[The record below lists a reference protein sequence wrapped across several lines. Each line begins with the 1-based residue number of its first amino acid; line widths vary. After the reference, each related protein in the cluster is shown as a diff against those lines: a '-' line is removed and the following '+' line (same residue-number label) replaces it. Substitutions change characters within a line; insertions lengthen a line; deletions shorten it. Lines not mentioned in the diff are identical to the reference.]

1 LRVNHAILD
10 LELGNRDRA
19 RETLRAVVTD
29 DPAIG
34 IAWYTL
40 GELDDL
46 GDPDEIAAMETLL
59 ADAPAL
65 RNAHDRLL
73 MHHALGKAHLAQGQ
87 HARAFEHYAAANAL
101 KRAMVGYD
109 IAQDEQI
116 MHSMAREFSADRLA
130 QPPAGAN
137 PSERPVFIVGM
148 PRSGTSLVEQILASH
163 PAVYGAG
170 EARAMPLIFA
180 ERTQLP
186 QSDWPQL
193 AQRYLDEVGKHA
205 AGAARIVDKLP
216 GNFAQIGFIRLLFPN
231 ARIIHLRRDPLD
243 NGLSIFIT
251 LFDHGHE
258 YSYDLAEIG
267 RFYRAYTE
275 LMEHWRALV
284 PAATMLEIDY
294 ETIVGDFEAS
304 ARRLIAFL
312 GLEWDDAV
320 LRFYETRRAVRTAS
334 RVQVRRPIYR
344 SSAGRAT
351 AFGAAL
357 DPLRAALA
365 AGPPPEPGG

>member
-1 LRVNHAILD
+1 MLD
-10 LELGNRDRA
+10 LELGNRERA
-19 RETLRAVVTD
+19 RETLRAVVAEH
-29 DPAIG
+29 PAIG
-34 IAWYTL
+34 VAWYTL

-46 GDPDEIAAMETLL
+46 GDPAEIDSMEILL
-59 ADAPAL
+59 ATEPAL
-65 RNAHDRLL
+65 RNANDRLL
-73 MHHALGKAHLAQGQ
+73 MHHALGKAHLTHGR
-87 HARAFEHYAAANAL
+87 HDRAFEHYAVANAL
-101 KRAMVGYD
+101 KRAVVGYD
-109 IAQDEQI
+109 VAHDEQI
-116 MHSMAREFSADRLA
+116 MRSLAQEFSAARLA
-130 QPPAGAN
+130 QPLPGTN

-163 PAVYGAG
+163 PAVFGAG

-180 ERTQLP
+180 QRMQLP
-186 QSDWPQL
+186 ESDWPQL
-193 AQRYLDEVGKHA
+193 AQRYLNEVGTRA

-216 GNFAQIGFIRLLFPN
+216 GNFAQIGFIRMLFPN
-231 ARIIHLRRDPLD
+231 ARIIHLRRDALD
-243 NGLSIFIT
+243 NGLSIFVT
-251 LFDHGHE
+251 LFDHGHQ
-258 YSYDLAEIG
+258 YSYDLREIG
-267 RFYRAYTE
+267 RFYRAYAG

-284 PAATMLEIDY
+284 PATAMLEIDY
-294 ETIVGDFEAS
+294 ETIVEDFETS
-304 ARRLIAFL
+304 ARRLIAFI